1 MQAGHQ
7 AEGNP
12 AAPSADLARW
22 TFAAGIH
29 YVRRPN
35 GDDATKGEEQTE
47 MKTRSQFAAVVAAAF
62 TLGTAAAAEPITVV
76 SWGGTYGQAQDNALF
91 NDASKNTGIE
101 IIRESG
107 ASMSKACLQVESGA
121 VTWDLVVT
129 GSGGAAAAAAKG
141 CLEEID
147 YSVVDV
153 SDFYPNTYTDHCVG
167 SDVFATV
174 MAWNTDKYGEPGSD
188 GAPNSW
194 ADFFDVEKFPGTRAY
209 RANNVDGA
217 LEPALMA
224 DGVAPE
230 DVYDVLAT
238 REGKE
243 RAINKIREL
252 KPHIAVFW
260 ESGAMQAQLMKDG
273 EVDMTTGWNGR
284 FDNAKKDGATVGY
297 TFNEALLDYDCFAM
311 PKGAPNKD
319 TAMKFLA
326 EVSKPEY
333 QANLPFHITY
343 GPTNRKAYEVTT
355 ASEELIRALPSHPDN
370 VPFMLPVSL
379 DWYAEHRSEAL
390 EMYIELLS
398 E

>member
-1 MQAGHQ
+1 MMNIKQ
-7 AEGNP
+7 
-12 AAPSADLARW
+12 LA
-22 TFAAGIH
+22 
-29 YVRRPN
+29 
-35 GDDATKGEEQTE
+35 
-47 MKTRSQFAAVVAAAF
+47 M
-62 TLGTAAAAEPITVV
+62 GTAMALVMTGAANAEPITVV
-76 SWGGTYGQAQDNALF
+76 SWGGSYGEAQDKALF
-91 NDASKNTGIE
+91 TDASKNSGIE
-101 IIRESG
+101 IVRESG
-107 ASMSKACLQVESGA
+107 ASMSKACLQVESGS

-141 CLEEID
+141 CLEKID
-147 YSVVDV
+147 FGVVDV
-153 SDFYPNTYTDHCVG
+153 SDFYKNTYTDYCIG

-174 MAWNTDKYGEPGSD
+174 MSWNTDKYGEPGSD
-188 GAPNSW
+188 GAPKSW

-224 DGVAPE
+224 DGVPA
-230 DVYDVLAT
+230 DKVYEVLST

-260 ESGAMQAQLMKDG
+260 GSGAQQAQLMKDA

-284 FDNAKKDGATVGY
+284 FDNAKKDGAKVGY
-297 TFNEALLDYDCFAM
+297 TFNQALLDYDCFAM

-326 EVSKPEY
+326 EISKPEY

-343 GPTNRKAYEVTT
+343 GPTNKKAYELTT
-355 ASEELIRALPSHPDN
+355 APKELIEALPSHPNN
-370 VPFMLPVSL
+370 VPKMLPVSL
-379 DWYAEHRSEAL
+379 DWYAEHRAEAL
-390 EMYIELLS
+390 EMYMELLS